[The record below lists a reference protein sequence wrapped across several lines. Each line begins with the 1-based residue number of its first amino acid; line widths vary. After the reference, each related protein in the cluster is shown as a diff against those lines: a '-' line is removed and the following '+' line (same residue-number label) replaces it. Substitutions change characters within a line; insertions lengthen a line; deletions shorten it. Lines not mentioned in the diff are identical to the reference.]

1 MLALIQHSIRFQHMS
16 IPRASH
22 GIRER
27 ARNSRSFVKTPLRL
41 LAVAL
46 LGFSLPSRAANPTP
60 PNIVVILADDLG
72 FSDLGCYGSE
82 ISTPNLDKLAEN
94 GLRFSQFYNTARCWP
109 TRAAIITGYYPQQVN
124 MDPLKGPK
132 PEWVRTLPDLL
143 KPAGYK
149 SYHSGKWH
157 LEKIMPRVVADG
169 GFDRSYNVGDQKRF
183 FSPTL
188 TFKDDKKLPPVEK
201 DSGYYAT
208 TAIAD
213 HAIECLQEHA
223 AGSPDR
229 PFFSYI
235 AFTAPHFPLHA
246 PAADIAR
253 YRDRYIEGW
262 DAVRTRRWEN
272 IRKMGIIDCALPP
285 LETGFVPRYFK
296 TEWLE
301 ILGGGEIDAAK
312 PWDSLT
318 PAQQK
323 FQASKMAVHA
333 AMVECMDREIGR
345 VLDQIRAM
353 GAWDN
358 TIVLFLSD
366 NGASAEIMV
375 RGDGHDQQAAP
386 GSAESHLCLGPGWAA
401 ASNAPFRRYKIW
413 THEGG
418 ISTPLIVHWPAGL
431 KANNEVRHEIAHVID
446 FAPTFLELAGITE
459 SPAPGAPPRP
469 GVSLA
474 SAFQKPGTKVHD
486 ELYFHHEGNRGLRQG
501 DYKLVS
507 AREDKNDWELYN
519 LAADRSELQNL
530 AQKEPDRVK
539 SMARRWKELDTR
551 YTRSGDKK

>member
-1 MLALIQHSIRFQHMS
+1 MS
-16 IPRASH
+16 SSSPRKVF
-22 GIRER
+22 R
-27 ARNSRSFVKTPLRL
+27 TPLHL
-41 LAVAL
+41 LAAAL
-46 LGFSLPSRAANPTP
+46 LGFSPTSSAANPTP
-60 PNIVVILADDLG
+60 PNIVLILADDLG

-82 ISTPNLDKLAEN
+82 ISTPNLDKLAAN

-124 MDPLKGPK
+124 MDPKTGPMPK
-132 PEWVRTLPDLL
+132 WATPLPKLL

-157 LEKIMPRVVADG
+157 IETIPRLIADA
-169 GFDRSYNVGDQKRF
+169 GFDHSYHVVDQKRF
-183 FSPTL
+183 FSPNV
-188 TFKDDKKLPPVEK
+188 TFKDDKKRPRVEK

-223 AGSPDR
+223 AGSPDS

-253 YRDRYIEGW
+253 YEDRYLEGW

-272 IRKMGIIDCALPP
+272 IRKMGIINCALPP
-285 LETGFVPRYFK
+285 LENGFDPSFFK
-296 TEWLE
+296 PECRE
-301 ILGGGEIDAAK
+301 ILGRGEIYKAK
-312 PWDSLT
+312 PWKSLT

-345 VLDQIRAM
+345 ILDQIRDM

-386 GSAESHLCLGPGWAA
+386 GSADSHLCLGPGWAA
-401 ASNAPFRRYKIW
+401 ASNTPFRRFKIW

-418 ISTPLIVHWPAGL
+418 ISTPLVIHWPAGI
-431 KANNEVRHEIAHVID
+431 KANNEVRNEIAHVID
-446 FAPTFLELAGITE
+446 FAPTFLELAGLTE
-459 SPAPGAPPRP
+459 KPLPGAPPRP
-469 GVSLA
+469 GISLA
-474 SAFQKPGTKVHD
+474 SAFQTPGSTGHD
-486 ELYFHHEGNRGLRQG
+486 ELYFHHVGNRGLRQG

-507 AREDKNDWELYN
+507 AREDKNAWELYN
-519 LAADRSELQNL
+519 LATDRSELRNL
-530 AQKEPDRVK
+530 AAEDPERVA
-539 SMARRWKELDTR
+539 SMARRWEELSTR
-551 YTRSGDKK
+551 YIQDGAEK

>member
-1 MLALIQHSIRFQHMS
+1 MFPSLINTSLS
-16 IPRASH
+16 
-22 GIRER
+22 
-27 ARNSRSFVKTPLRL
+27 KTL
-41 LAVAL
+41 LAVTL

-72 FSDLGCYGSE
+72 YSDLGCYGSE

-109 TRAAIITGYYPQQVN
+109 TRSAIITGYYPQQTN
-124 MDPLKGPK
+124 MDPPKGQRPK
-132 PEWVRTLPDLL
+132 WVRPLPDLL

-157 LEKIMPRVVADG
+157 IMNITQPVADG
-169 GFDRSYNVGDQKRF
+169 GFDHSYHLGDHNRF
-183 FSPTL
+183 FNPTL

-213 HAIECLQEHA
+213 HAIECLKEHSA
-223 AGSPDR
+223 ATPNR

-246 PAADIAR
+246 RAEDIAR
-253 YRDRYIEGW
+253 YKDRYLEGW
-262 DAVRTRRWEN
+262 DAVRAQRAEN
-272 IRKMGIIDCALPP
+272 LRKLGIVNCALPP

-296 TEWLE
+296 PDWLE
-301 ILGGGEIDAAK
+301 ILGGGEIDSIK
-312 PWDSLT
+312 PWKTLT
-318 PAQQK
+318 PLQQR

-345 VLDQIRAM
+345 ILDQIRAM

-366 NGASAEIMV
+366 NGADASILV
-375 RGDGHDQQAAP
+375 RGDGHNQEAPP
-386 GSAESHLCLGPGWAA
+386 GSAESYLCLGPGWAS
-401 ASNAPFRRYKIW
+401 ASNAPFRRHKIW

-418 ISTPLIVHWPAGL
+418 ISTPFIVHWPAGI
-431 KANNEVRHEIAHVID
+431 KANNELRHEIAHVID
-446 FAPTFLELAGITE
+446 LAPTFLELAGITE
-459 SPAPGAPPRP
+459 KPRPGAPSRP

-474 SAFQKPGTKVHD
+474 STFQKPGAPTHD
-486 ELYFHHEGNRGLRQG
+486 ELYFHHQGNRALRQG

-507 AREDKNDWELYN
+507 AQEDNDAWKLYN
-519 LAADRSELQNL
+519 LATDRSELQNL
-530 AQKEPDRVK
+530 TVKDPERTK
-539 SMARRWKELDTR
+539 SMVRRWEELNTR
-551 YTRSGDKK
+551 YTQDGIER